1 MFPWMQMQYR
11 ALKSDPAMIS
21 FMENNSSAKMG
32 GKIDDQQFG
41 KKSYENCATYASR
54 QIKQDLQA

>member
-32 GKIDDQQFG
+32 DKIDDQQFG
-41 KKSYENCATYASR
+41 KK
-54 QIKQDLQA
+54 L